1 MENYELDV
9 GQVTWTKVVNS
20 GASFIIQNTGDNRVL
35 LKAGLVSPTND
46 KGSIIL
52 QPFDVISSS
61 VISGNIWVKAT
72 NLGNSKITYA
82 M

>member
-1 MENYELDV
+1 MENYELEV

-20 GASFIIQNTGDNRVL
+20 GASYILQNVGENRIL
-35 LKAGLVSPTND
+35 LKAGFSTPTTE

-61 VISGNIWVKAT
+61 VISGDIWIKAT
-72 NLGNSKITYA
+72 SLGNSTVTYA
-82 M
+82 I

>member
-1 MENYELDV
+1 MENYELDI
-9 GQVTWTKVVNS
+9 GQVAWTKVVNS
-20 GASFIIQNTGDNRVL
+20 GASYILQNVGDNRIL

-61 VISGNIWVKAT
+61 VIRGNIWVKAT

>member
-9 GQVTWTKVVNS
+9 GQVAWTKVVNS
-20 GASFIIQNTGDNRVL
+20 GASYILQNVGDNRIF
-35 LKAGLVSPTND
+35 LKAGLVSPIND

>member
-1 MENYELDV
+1 MENYELEI

-20 GASFIIQNTGDNRVL
+20 GASFIIQNTGDNRIL

>member
-1 MENYELDV
+1 MENYELEI

-20 GASFIIQNTGDNRVL
+20 GASYILQNVGESRIL
-35 LKAGLVSPTND
+35 LKASFSTPTTE

>member
-1 MENYELDV
+1 MENYELEI
-9 GQVTWTKVVNS
+9 GQVAWTKVVNS
-20 GASFIIQNTGDNRVL
+20 GASFIIQNTGDNRIL

>member
-20 GASFIIQNTGDNRVL
+20 GASYILQNVGDNRIL

>member
-1 MENYELDV
+1 MENYELEI

-20 GASFIIQNTGDNRVL
+20 GASYILQNVGENRIL
-35 LKAGLVSPTND
+35 LKASLVSPTTE

-61 VISGNIWVKAT
+61 VISGDIWIKAT
-72 NLGNSKITYA
+72 NLGNSTVTYA
-82 M
+82 I

>member
-9 GQVTWTKVVNS
+9 GSATWTKVVNS
-20 GASFIIQNTGDNRVL
+20 GANYILQNVGDNRIL